1 MLYPCTLVAGF
12 IFKFYLTFFLF
23 VPDLNLYA
31 RSDLI

>member
-1 MLYPCTLVAGF
+1 MLSPCTLVAGF
-12 IFKFYLTFFLF
+12 IFEALSDFFLF